1 LYIWRREIKA
11 THLRK
16 NLFSVLKRAAQT
28 GKPVEIESK
37 GQKFQIIAIKR
48 QEKFAG
54 LQKHSEDLSP
64 LITKDSRIHEHYPKA
79 VW

>member
-1 LYIWRREIKA
+1 MKA

-16 NLFSVLKRAAQT
+16 NLFGVLKRAAQT

-37 GQKFQIIAIKR
+37 GRKFQIIALKR

-54 LQKHSEDLSP
+54 LQKHPEVFSGNLES
-64 LITKDSRIHEHYPKA
+64 LISIDWTKGWQP
-79 VW
+79 

>member
-1 LYIWRREIKA
+1 MKA

-16 NLFSVLKRAAQT
+16 NLFGVLRRAAQT

-37 GQKFQIIAIKR
+37 GRKFQIIALKR

-54 LQKHSEDLSP
+54 LQKHPEVFSGDLES
-64 LITKDSRIHEHYPKA
+64 LISIDWMKGWLP
-79 VW
+79 